1 MAIKTHGIDHIHLHV
16 RSMDRFRDLMKQLF
30 ELDASRISHID
41 SILAH
46 NAVVRLGGAGAGQ
59 PFLDV
64 FEASTPQ
71 SPIARYMARHGQG
84 VSYIS
89 FRVEDIEEAARHAA
103 RCGLREISRVG
114 FPGVEKQV
122 QFDTL
127 ELLGFNLELVEHEPG
142 YDAAI
147 AEIQRRLAAGEPVE
161 GISSSRPF

>member
-1 MAIKTHGIDHIHLHV
+1 
-16 RSMDRFRDLMKQLF
+16 LMKQLF
-30 ELDASRISHID
+30 EIDASRIGHID
-41 SILAH
+41 SIAAH
-46 NAVVRLGGAGAGQ
+46 NAVVRVGSVGSGQ

-64 FEASTPQ
+64 FEPADPR
-71 SPIARYMARHGQG
+71 SPIARYMAKHGQG

-89 FRVEDIEEAARHAA
+89 FRVDDIEAAAEHAA

-127 ELLGFNLELVEHEPG
+127 ELLGFNLEFVEHEAG
-142 YDAAI
+142 YAAAI
-147 AEIQRRLAAGEPVE
+147 EEIQRRLAAGEPVE